1 MIDRNF
7 QSEFGGSPD
16 YKVFAPSRVNLIGEH
31 TDYCGGEC
39 MPFATSNGTE
49 FFFSSNESGTLEVYT
64 ERFKERHAFALKLE
78 KTRRVSS
85 DWKDYVYGVLFAI
98 SDEYKVRGGQIYVR
112 QSIGSAGL
120 ASSASF
126 CVGLAKTLCPEL
138 SPLELAEKSWQ
149 AERNYVGVKCGIMDQ
164 ISISLGGGLNMKAKD
179 LSFSSVSLDDSDC
192 QLVILDTLVPREL
205 LSSNYNTRYEEML
218 EVAEAIGLTSVD
230 MLAGVDGVPEE
241 LKPKLKAR
249 LRHVLSECGRVK
261 RAAKAIE
268 MREWK
273 VLGSLM
279 NQSHASLRDDY
290 EVSCP
295 ELDTIVSLAQGQ
307 KGVLGARLTGGGFGG
322 CAIALCQKNSVQSW
336 QKEVEEAYRE
346 IFGYNPNI
354 FEANFSQGV
363 KLTLLSSVS
372 N

>member
-1 MIDRNF
+1 MIDRKF
-7 QSEFGGSPD
+7 QSEFGSSPD
-16 YKVFAPSRVNLIGEH
+16 YKVFAPSRINLIGEH

-39 MPFATSNGTE
+39 MPFATSNGTD
-49 FFFSSNESGTLEVYT
+49 FFFSSNDSGTLEVYT
-64 ERFKERHAFALKLE
+64 ERFKERHAFALKLS
-78 KTRRVSS
+78 KTRRMSL

-98 SDEYKVRGGQIYVR
+98 SDEHKVKGGQIFVR

-138 SPLELAEKSWQ
+138 SPFDLAKRSWQ
-149 AERNYVGVKCGIMDQ
+149 AERSYVGVKCGIMDQ
-164 ISISLGGGLNMKAKD
+164 ISISLGGGLNLKAKD
-179 LSFSSVSLDDSDC
+179 LSFSSVSLDNSDC

-205 LSSNYNTRYEEML
+205 LSSNYNNRYEEML
-218 EVAEAIGLTSVD
+218 EVAEAIGLTRVD
-230 MLAGVDGVPEE
+230 SLAGVDRVPQN
-241 LKPKLKAR
+241 LRPKLKAR
-249 LRHVLSECGRVK
+249 LRHVLTECERVK

-268 MREWK
+268 MREWR
-273 VLGSLM
+273 VLGFLM

-295 ELDTIVSLAQGQ
+295 ELDTIVSLAQAQ

-322 CAIALCQKNSVQSW
+322 CAIALCQKNSAQSW
-336 QKEVEEAYRE
+336 QKVVEEAYRE
-346 IFGYNPNI
+346 VFGYNPNI

-363 KLTLLSSVS
+363 KLTRFSSES
-372 N
+372 K